1 MGFYNTHGP
10 CCDTAT
16 DTVQSCWMSSG
27 TCGTGSPQSVL
38 TWLKESHVLPAALH
52 QGKQLG
58 KEKQY

>member
-1 MGFYNTHGP
+1 
-10 CCDTAT
+10 
-16 DTVQSCWMSSG
+16 MSSG